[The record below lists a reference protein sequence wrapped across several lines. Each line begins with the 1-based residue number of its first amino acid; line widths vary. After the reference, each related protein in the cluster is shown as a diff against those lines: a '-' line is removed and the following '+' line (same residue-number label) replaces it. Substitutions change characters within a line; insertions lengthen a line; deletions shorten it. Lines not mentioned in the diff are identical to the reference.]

1 MKDVFDVFLDTVG
14 KKTKLTVDKV
24 NKVINGNESFI
35 RSEIVGFVWNSTK
48 EPSHVDYIREK
59 LNGFSFKG

>member
-1 MKDVFDVFLDTVG
+1 MKDVFDVFLDTAG
-14 KKTKLTVDKV
+14 KKTKFTVDKV

-48 EPSHVDYIREK
+48 DPSHVDYIREK
-59 LNGFSFKG
+59 LNEFSFKG

>member
-1 MKDVFDVFLDTVG
+1 MKDVFDIFIEAIS
-14 KKTKLTVDKV
+14 KKAHITIDKV

-35 RSEIVGFVWNSTK
+35 RSEIVGHVLRTSK
-48 EPSHVDYIREK
+48 IEDHVDYIRER